1 MTSTCRFAF
10 LLALLCAGQSN
21 AFSESKPLEL
31 KWNELGSMIV
41 GQRVELMLADGTDIK
56 GEAVA
61 VREDTLVMDVRKA
74 SGESHY
80 AKGSATIPRGS
91 IGLIR
96 LDRKRGSWG
105 RTMGT
110 VVGVLTGL
118 VLGGYTAAHTNSA
131 GAGIPVF
138 LGIASGVSIAGYYTG
153 KELDRRITLI
163 KIVP

>member
-1 MTSTCRFAF
+1 
-10 LLALLCAGQSN
+10 
-21 AFSESKPLEL
+21 
-31 KWNELGSMIV
+31 
-41 GQRVELMLADGTDIK
+41 
-56 GEAVA
+56 VA
-61 VREDTLVMDVRKA
+61 VREDTLVMDVKKA

-96 LDRKRGSWG
+96 LDRKRGGWG

-118 VLGGYTAAHTNSA
+118 VLGGYTAAVHTNSA
-131 GAGIPVF
+131 GVGIPVF
-138 LGIASGVSIAGYYTG
+138 LGIASGVSIAGYYAG
-153 KELDRRITLI
+153 KELDRRITSI